1 MKDFFKTDEAMID
14 LMIVAGVLLFIYITK
29 NITPIS
35 PDAILSGQTTE
46 GLLSFFGAKV
56 NVGILQ
62 GLLLSSGNAL
72 GVLSIVL
79 LAGFFLL
86 TMRVSEIK
94 KEYNKKFAPIKEE
107 SNATVMSIKW
117 EVVLEH
123 VNSENPAEWKLAILE
138 ADNMLD
144 EILDSEG
151 YQGETLGEK
160 LKAMSPGTIHSYD
173 DLWEAHKMR
182 NLIAHEASTMELT
195 KKMARDTVNRFEMAF
210 RELGHL

>member
-14 LMIVAGVLLFIYITK
+14 LMIVVGVLLFIYITK

-46 GLLSFFGAKV
+46 GLLSFFGTKI

-62 GLLLSSGNAL
+62 GLLLSLGNVL
-72 GVLSIVL
+72 GLLAVIF

-86 TMRVSEIK
+86 TIRISEIK
-94 KEYNKKFAPIKEE
+94 KADNKKYAPIKEE
-107 SNATVMSIKW
+107 SNATVMTIKW
-117 EVVLEH
+117 EVVLDH

-160 LKAMSPGTIHSYD
+160 LKAMSPGTINSYD
-173 DLWEAHKMR
+173 ALWEAHKMR
-182 NLIAHEASTMELT
+182 NLIANEASTMELT
-195 KKMARDTVNRFEMAF
+195 KKMARDTVNKFEMAF
-210 RELGHL
+210 KELGHI

>member
-14 LMIVAGVLLFIYITK
+14 LMIVVGVLLFIYITK

-46 GLLSFFGAKV
+46 GLLSFFGAKI
-56 NVGILQ
+56 NVGVFQ
-62 GLLLSSGNAL
+62 GLLLSLGNAL
-72 GVLSIVL
+72 GLLAVIF

-86 TMRVSEIK
+86 TIRISEIK
-94 KEYNKKFAPIKEE
+94 KADNKKYAPIKEE
-107 SNATVMSIKW
+107 SNVTVMTIKW
-117 EVVLEH
+117 EVVLDH

-160 LKAMSPGTIHSYD
+160 LKAMSPGTINSYD
-173 DLWEAHKMR
+173 ALWEAHKMR

-195 KKMARDTVNRFEMAF
+195 KKMARDTVNKFEMAF
-210 RELGHL
+210 KELGHI

>member
-46 GLLSFFGAKV
+46 GLLSFFGAKI

-62 GLLLSSGNAL
+62 GLLLSLGNTL
-72 GVLSIVL
+72 GLLAVVF

-86 TMRVSEIK
+86 TIRISEIK
-94 KEYNKKFAPIKEE
+94 KADNKKYAPIKEE
-107 SNATVMSIKW
+107 SNATVMTIKW
-117 EVVLEH
+117 EVVLDH

-160 LKAMSPGTIHSYD
+160 LKAMSPGTINAYD

-195 KKMARDTVNRFEMAF
+195 KKMARDTVNKFEMAF
-210 RELGHL
+210 KELGHI